1 MKQGLGTALVVQ
13 WLRLCT
19 PNVGRPGPIP
29 GQGTKSHVPQ
39 LSSPATTQDPTCW
52 NRDLSQ
58 PPEKHKQG
66 PGKAI

>member
-39 LSSPATTQDPTCW
+39 LSSPATTQDPTC
-52 NRDLSQ
+52 
-58 PPEKHKQG
+58 
-66 PGKAI
+66 